1 MSFDPDHLAWCRNMV
16 EMIRVGGV
24 WGIPRSGLIFTKTA
38 ENEMTLTARM
48 PWMPEMEG
56 VTTPEHLAEQQQD
69 EYEATR
75 EHMQAAG
82 ITMHD
87 STITHNEEAT

>member
-16 EMIRVGGV
+16 EMIRVGGA

-48 PWMPEMEG
+48 PW
-56 VTTPEHLAEQQQD
+56 TPNMAPLTPRRLVQQQQD
-69 EYEATR
+69 EYNITR

-87 STITHNEEAT
+87 STVTHNEETP